1 MLTYLAATGSALFL
15 WWFSTGLILY
25 LNHLQPSTYRWSML
39 LAGVV
44 MGLCLIGMRLGA
56 DDVSTGGAFIAF
68 AQALAVWAWIE
79 MSYFMGL
86 ITGPRKQPCPTNLQ
100 GWSRFVL
107 AVQTSLYHELL
118 VIGLGMFILVLTWD
132 FPNRIAIGTF
142 ATLWFMRWSAK
153 LNLFLGVPNVNAE
166 WFPAHLRFLTT
177 YMQRRSMNLF
187 FPLSVTAATALV
199 TVLVGSAVA
208 TDDDFK
214 RFGHVLIASLMAL
227 GVLEHWF
234 MVLPLRDS
242 ALWNWALRAAA
253 KSSTA
258 ESRNG
263 NEPHVT
269 QQRLQT
275 NQTG

>member
-1 MLTYLAATGSALFL
+1 MLTYFAAVGSALFL

-25 LNHLQPSTYRWSML
+25 LNHLQRSTYRWSML

-44 MGLCLIGMRLGA
+44 MALCLLGMRLSAG
-56 DDVSTGGAFIAF
+56 DVSTGGAFIAF

-86 ITGPRKQPCPTNLQ
+86 ITGPRKQPCPADLR

-107 AVQTSLYHELL
+107 AVQTSLYHEML
-118 VIGLGMFILVLTWD
+118 VIGLGLFILVLTWD

-177 YMQRRSMNLF
+177 YMRRRSMNLF
-187 FPLSVTAATALV
+187 FPLSVTVATALV
-199 TVLVGSAVA
+199 AVLVASSIDPGE
-208 TDDDFK
+208 DFK
-214 RFGHVLIASLMAL
+214 RSGYVLIASLMAL
-227 GVLEHWF
+227 AVLEHWF

-242 ALWNWALRAAA
+242 ALWDWALRAAA
-253 KSSTA
+253 KTSTA
-258 ESRNG
+258 ESRNAK
-263 NEPHVT
+263 EPRPT
-269 QQRLQT
+269 RQPLQT
-275 NQTG
+275 HQSG